1 MGLDGNMFFIG
12 RNHLNILLHIQ
23 DFCSKRKKNIHNS
36 YSQGTSMYY
45 RITHATIQSEM
56 YDQAMATMESI
67 RDSFSEIN
75 GLLNSRLIRI
85 SETELLG
92 VAAYESKEL
101 LEASQTQFDEL
112 MSNMAPFLAAP
123 PSVSYGEQVMTFD
136 AE

>member
-1 MGLDGNMFFIG
+1 
-12 RNHLNILLHIQ
+12 
-23 DFCSKRKKNIHNS
+23 
-36 YSQGTSMYY
+36 MYY
-45 RITHATIQSEM
+45 RITHATIQTGTF
-56 YDQAMATMESI
+56 DQAMATMESI
-67 RDSFSEIN
+67 VESFSEIN
-75 GLLNSRLIRI
+75 GLVTSRLIRM